1 MSYKLKLINM
11 TDYQAE
17 IYYGYTTTNFGV
29 GGISPNPPFV
39 SVTSKET
46 KKQLPLIV
54 IKGHKECH
62 IYHNHKKIKIT
73 IILKDDDNNTH
84 KLSKHKVIL
93 NTKNIVSFN
102 ILGVD
107 NLNTFPNNPVKKEE
121 VVKELH
127 RLQEYLPTLFTDN
140 NWLTTGFGRI
150 QLMSLP
156 NKERMNEFYNLSK
169 IAELILGLE
178 QDLWNLVKEE
188 LLNIKDLPTKKLIFT
203 IEPEHTWRKVIKI
216 ILRSQRVVLLPEQ
229 LTFMRL
235 YSNKFVNLYNE
246 VKMDVQND
254 IKVESTDEVNNDI
267 EVEENT
273 NDQIITT
280 IHPSMFSRLRHGF
293 YKKCS
298 RFQQRI
304 FGDQQTK
311 LSNVKFG
318 TEILTITCMRVYWR
332 KLKIVSLEKK
342 LHKKMKE
349 YNLLFEEEQGY
360 SQSSKNWQ
368 YLSAA
373 SSLITLGLL
382 IPFGAP
388 LGVATIAGTGLTS
401 GAAAITTAI
410 WGLSVTSSTVV
421 TTAATGTTITVWT
434 GVGLGGLAKTTCSI
448 LASKLAINYKHVYSK
463 DKTFEFIKFNTQIHN
478 KMLMEILTLEA
489 TIYLIEFPTKNG
501 YSSLLGWMNDKRY
514 TPRTS
519 WSKKKNRLIWVKE
532 NSQIFEIA
540 VPVGVTS
547 KQSFVIMANG

>member
-1 MSYKLKLINM
+1 M
-11 TDYQAE
+11 
-17 IYYGYTTTNFGV
+17 
-29 GGISPNPPFV
+29 
-39 SVTSKET
+39 
-46 KKQLPLIV
+46 
-54 IKGHKECH
+54 
-62 IYHNHKKIKIT
+62 
-73 IILKDDDNNTH
+73 
-84 KLSKHKVIL
+84 
-93 NTKNIVSFN
+93 
-102 ILGVD
+102 
-107 NLNTFPNNPVKKEE
+107 
-121 VVKELH
+121 
-127 RLQEYLPTLFTDN
+127 
-140 NWLTTGFGRI
+140 
-150 QLMSLP
+150 
-156 NKERMNEFYNLSK
+156 
-169 IAELILGLE
+169 
-178 QDLWNLVKEE
+178 
-188 LLNIKDLPTKKLIFT
+188 
-203 IEPEHTWRKVIKI
+203 
-216 ILRSQRVVLLPEQ
+216 
-229 LTFMRL
+229 
-235 YSNKFVNLYNE
+235 
-246 VKMDVQND
+246 
-254 IKVESTDEVNNDI
+254 
-267 EVEENT
+267 
-273 NDQIITT
+273 
-280 IHPSMFSRLRHGF
+280 
-293 YKKCS
+293 
-298 RFQQRI
+298 
-304 FGDQQTK
+304 
-311 LSNVKFG
+311 KFG

-547 KQSFVIMANG
+547 KQSFVIMANGKKVKVICPPNGKPGQKIRFKLPKECRKHIQILNKPVNKIQSLYRGYKLRKHIPTEAPR